1 MVFLEVVV
9 DDFSILIIHA
19 SAWAWSKGRI
29 HVLLKTVVRQGELNW
44 QKKILRFEKLSSFL
58 TSKED
63 AKVTPPT

>member
-1 MVFLEVVV
+1 M

-19 SAWAWSKGRI
+19 AWAGSKGRI